1 MNYRLVNLQKLGD
14 SRGSLVALE
23 VGTNVPFDIKRVYY
37 LIETLPEVK
46 RGLHAHKELKQLVI
60 PVRGS
65 CKFLLDDGVERIE
78 ITLNDPAV
86 GLTLESLIWREMYD
100 FSEDCVLMVLANMH
114 YDETDYIR
122 NYDEFLM
129 ATRKRKNDSPLK

>member
-1 MNYRLVNLQKLGD
+1 MEYKLVNLQKLGD
-14 SRGSLVALE
+14 SRGSLIALE
-23 VGTNVPFDIKRVYY
+23 VGKNIPFDIKRVYY
-37 LIETLPEVK
+37 LFETLPNVI

-65 CKFLLDDGVERIE
+65 CKFRLDDGFEKAEVA
-78 ITLNDPAV
+78 LNDPSV
-86 GLTLESLIWREMYD
+86 GLILESLIWREMYE

-122 NYDEFLM
+122 NYDEFLK
-129 ATRKRKNDSPLK
+129 ATRK